1 MSDLTSP
8 LGKMQGPA
16 GDPNL
21 VSRYARKLRDA
32 GGALLLKHQLDALS
46 PATKAEIEAAM
57 QKAYGRASKT

>member
-8 LGKMQGPA
+8 LGKMQGLV

-32 GGALLLKHQLDALS
+32 GGALLLKHQLESLS
-46 PATKAEIEAAM
+46 PAARAEIEAAM
-57 QKAYGRASKT
+57 VKSYGKARA